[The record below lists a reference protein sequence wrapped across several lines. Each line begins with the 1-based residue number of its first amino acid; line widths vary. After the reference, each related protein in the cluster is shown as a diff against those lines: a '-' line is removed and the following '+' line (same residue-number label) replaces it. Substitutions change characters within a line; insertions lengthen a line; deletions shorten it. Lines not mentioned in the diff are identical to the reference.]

1 MTFGTAEVVS
11 SKTVT
16 QYQGGRIIRVNI
28 RLWDRMRTQYYKLQY
43 FIDAA
48 DENVDRQSTQAERY
62 KRSRESRAN
71 SWARNYV
78 KMISFPWN
86 FDDPDAAIR
95 ACRETEV
102 LTRR

>member
-11 SKTVT
+11 SKTIAK
-16 QYQGGRIIRVNI
+16 YPGGRIIRVNI
-28 RLWDRMRTQYYKLQY
+28 KLWDRMRTQYYKLQY

-48 DENVDRQSTQAERY
+48 DENVDRQYTQAEQY
-62 KRSRESRAN
+62 KRSRDSRAN
-71 SWARNYV
+71 SWARSYV

-86 FDDPDAAIR
+86 FDDPEDALQD
-95 ACRETEV
+95 CRGTEV